1 VLLFDANVHSR
12 LTPAVLASCV
22 DALRPDV
29 VAIGVP
35 GGYRPVRHAR
45 AYCAAVQSARACYDT
60 RLVLGGHGVAAVPE
74 WALKEFGADCVV
86 VGEGE
91 EVELEDLP
99 LGGVVRAAPIDVS
112 KSRAA
117 YEMLDM
123 GVYTRCPFPRDG
135 GRRTMSIVGGRGCP
149 FACTFCYR
157 MCPGV
162 RMREP
167 ETVAAECA
175 GLRRDYGVE
184 HVVFYDELFMLS
196 RKRVSEMCEALRRE
210 CAGMTFGVQ
219 GRLNLATDDVLR
231 EMRDAGVV
239 FINYG
244 IESLDDAAL
253 AAMNK
258 HLTVDTIV
266 RGVSA
271 TKAVGISPGLNVI
284 WGNIGDSAATLE
296 RGVEFLESW
305 TDGAQLRTIRPVT
318 PYPGS
323 ALYDEAIRRGLL
335 SGPDDF
341 YAKHVNSD
349 LFCVHFMDGLSN
361 AEAHTL
367 LRKAN
372 ERLIARHFA
381 VMLDNAKRA
390 AWDLYEGGNAAFAGW
405 RTT

>member
-1 VLLFDANVHSR
+1 
-12 LTPAVLASCV
+12 
-22 DALRPDV
+22 
-29 VAIGVP
+29 
-35 GGYRPVRHAR
+35 
-45 AYCAAVQSARACYDT
+45 
-60 RLVLGGHGVAAVPE
+60 
-74 WALKEFGADCVV
+74 
-86 VGEGE
+86 
-91 EVELEDLP
+91 
-99 LGGVVRAAPIDVS
+99 
-112 KSRAA
+112 
-117 YEMLDM
+117 
-123 GVYTRCPFPRDG
+123 
-135 GRRTMSIVGGRGCP
+135 
-149 FACTFCYR
+149 
-157 MCPGV
+157 
-162 RMREP
+162 
-167 ETVAAECA
+167 
-175 GLRRDYGVE
+175 
-184 HVVFYDELFMLS
+184 
-196 RKRVSEMCEALRRE
+196 
-210 CAGMTFGVQ
+210 
-219 GRLNLATDDVLR
+219 
-231 EMRDAGVV
+231 MRDAGVV

-284 WGNIGDSAATLE
+284 WGNIGDSAATLK